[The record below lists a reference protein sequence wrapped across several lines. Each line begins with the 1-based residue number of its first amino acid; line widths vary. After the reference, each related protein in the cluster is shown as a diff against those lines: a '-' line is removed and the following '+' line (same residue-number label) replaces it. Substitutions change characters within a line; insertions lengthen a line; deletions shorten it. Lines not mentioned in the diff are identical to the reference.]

1 MVYNLND
8 KVKKNV
14 KNNKKEIIMQLN
26 FTWDKTQRIFK
37 ISFYFLVGCYCLIVG
52 TIPTTWYLSAFFYL
66 FAITFFIFMFVNEII
81 NRRVELK
88 ENILILSFLN
98 KKKEINLEK
107 VLWYSKNE
115 ALNEI
120 AGSNFCK
127 SDKNISLFYEGKKEY
142 ISVKE
147 IELIENILVQHGIP
161 QSTEED
167 KCKNKG
173 KLFTPTIFA
182 ICLNGVNVFVR
193 KFEGSLNKSLAF
205 NFAMAICVVC
215 LIMCIIDVK
224 RICRKKK

>member
-1 MVYNLND
+1 
-8 KVKKNV
+8 
-14 KNNKKEIIMQLN
+14 MQLN
-26 FTWDKTQRIFK
+26 FTWDKTQRIFR
-37 ISFYFLVGCYCLIVG
+37 ILFYFLVGCYCLIVG
-52 TIPTTWYLSAFFYL
+52 TIATAWYLSALFYFLTLTFIL
-66 FAITFFIFMFVNEII
+66 FLFVNEII

-182 ICLNGVNVFVR
+182 ICLNGVNVFLR
-193 KFEGSLNKSLAF
+193 RFEGSLNKSLAF

>member
-1 MVYNLND
+1 
-8 KVKKNV
+8 
-14 KNNKKEIIMQLN
+14 MQLN
-26 FTWDKTQRIFK
+26 FTWDKTQRIFR
-37 ISFYFLVGCYCLIVG
+37 ILFYFLVGCYCLIVG
-52 TIPTTWYLSAFFYL
+52 TIVTAWYLSALFYFL
-66 FAITFFIFMFVNEII
+66 TLTFFLFLFVNEII

-182 ICLNGVNVFVR
+182 ICLNGVNVFLR

>member
-1 MVYNLND
+1 
-8 KVKKNV
+8 
-14 KNNKKEIIMQLN
+14 MQLN
-26 FTWDKTQRIFK
+26 FIWDKTQRIFK
-37 ISFYFLVGCYCLIVG
+37 ISFYFLAGIYCLIVG

-107 VLWYSKNE
+107 VLWYLKNE

-127 SDKNISLFYEGKKEY
+127 SDKNIILFYEGRKEF
-142 ISVKE
+142 ISLEEV
-147 IELIENILVQHGIP
+147 ELIENILVQHGIP
-161 QSTEED
+161 QSTEEE

-182 ICLNGVNVFVR
+182 ICLNGVNVFLR
-193 KFEGSLNKSLAF
+193 RFEGSLNKSLAF

>member
-1 MVYNLND
+1 
-8 KVKKNV
+8 
-14 KNNKKEIIMQLN
+14 MQLN

-37 ISFYFLVGCYCLIVG
+37 ISFYFLAGIYCLIVG

-66 FAITFFIFMFVNEII
+66 FAITFFIFMFFNVII
-81 NRRVELK
+81 NRRVQLN

-107 VLWYSKNE
+107 VLWYSKNME
-115 ALNEI
+115 FDEI
-120 AGSNFCK
+120 ADSKFCK
-127 SDKNISLFYEGKKEY
+127 SNKNIILFYEGRKEF
-142 ISVKE
+142 ISVE
-147 IELIENILVQHGIP
+147 EVELIENILVQHGIP
-161 QSTEED
+161 QSVEENKTE
-167 KCKNKG
+167 NKL

-182 ICLNGVNVFVR
+182 ICLNGVNVFLR
-193 KFEGSLNKSLAF
+193 RFEGSLNKSLAF

>member
-1 MVYNLND
+1 
-8 KVKKNV
+8 
-14 KNNKKEIIMQLN
+14 MQLN
-26 FTWDKTQRIFK
+26 FIWDKTQRIFK

-52 TIPTTWYLSAFFYL
+52 TIATTWYLSAFFYL
-66 FAITFFIFMFVNEII
+66 FAITFYIYMFVSEII
-81 NRRVELK
+81 KRRVELK

-120 AGSNFCK
+120 ADSKFCK
-127 SDKNISLFYEGKKEY
+127 SNKNIILFYEGRKEF
-142 ISVKE
+142 ISVE
-147 IELIENILVQHGIP
+147 EVELIENILIQHGIS
-161 QSTEED
+161 QSVEEN
-167 KCKNKG
+167 KNENKL

-182 ICLNGVNVFVR
+182 ICLNGVNVFLR
-193 KFEGSLNKSLAF
+193 RFEGSLNKSIAL
-205 NFAMAICVVC
+205 NFAMIICALC

>member
-1 MVYNLND
+1 
-8 KVKKNV
+8 
-14 KNNKKEIIMQLN
+14 MQLN

-37 ISFYFLVGCYCLIVG
+37 ISFYFLAGIYCLIVG

-81 NRRVELK
+81 NRRVQLN

-107 VLWYSKNE
+107 VLWYSKNME
-115 ALNEI
+115 FDEI
-120 AGSNFCK
+120 ADSKFCK
-127 SDKNISLFYEGKKEY
+127 SNKNIILFYEGRKEF
-142 ISVKE
+142 ISVE
-147 IELIENILVQHGIP
+147 EVELIENILVQHGIP
-161 QSTEED
+161 QSVEENKTE
-167 KCKNKG
+167 NKL

-182 ICLNGVNVFVR
+182 ICLNGVNVFLR
-193 KFEGSLNKSLAF
+193 RFEGSLNKSLAF

>member
-1 MVYNLND
+1 
-8 KVKKNV
+8 
-14 KNNKKEIIMQLN
+14 MQLN
-26 FTWDKTQRIFK
+26 FTWDKTQRIFR
-37 ISFYFLVGCYCLIVG
+37 ILFYFLVGCYCLIVG
-52 TIPTTWYLSAFFYL
+52 TIVTAWYLSAFFYF
-66 FAITFFIFMFVNEII
+66 FAITFFIFMFVSEII
-81 NRRVELK
+81 KRRVQLN
-88 ENILILSFLN
+88 ENILILSLLN

-147 IELIENILVQHGIP
+147 IELIEKILVQHGIP

-182 ICLNGVNVFVR
+182 ICLNGVNVFIK

>member
-1 MVYNLND
+1 
-8 KVKKNV
+8 
-14 KNNKKEIIMQLN
+14 MQLN
-26 FTWDKTQRIFK
+26 FTWDKTQRIFR
-37 ISFYFLVGCYCLIVG
+37 ILFYFLVGCYCLIVG
-52 TIPTTWYLSAFFYL
+52 TIVTAWYLSALFYFLTLTFIL
-66 FAITFFIFMFVNEII
+66 FLFVNEII

-120 AGSNFCK
+120 ADSKFCK
-127 SDKNISLFYEGKKEY
+127 SNKNIILFYEGKKEY

-161 QSTEED
+161 QSVEENKTE
-167 KCKNKG
+167 NKL

-182 ICLNGVNVFVR
+182 ICLNGVNVFLR
-193 KFEGSLNKSLAF
+193 RFEGSLNKSLAF

>member
-1 MVYNLND
+1 
-8 KVKKNV
+8 
-14 KNNKKEIIMQLN
+14 MQLN
-26 FTWDKTQRIFK
+26 FTWDKTQRIFR
-37 ISFYFLVGCYCLIVG
+37 ILFYFLVGCYCLIVG
-52 TIPTTWYLSAFFYL
+52 TIVTAWYLSALFYFLTLTFIL
-66 FAITFFIFMFVNEII
+66 FLFVNEII

-115 ALNEI
+115 ALIEI
-120 AGSNFCK
+120 SGSNFCK

-147 IELIENILVQHGIP
+147 IELIENILVQYGIP

-182 ICLNGVNVFVR
+182 ICLNGVNVFLR
-193 KFEGSLNKSLAF
+193 RFEGSLNKSLAF